1 MSRRVPLSAAAP
13 GSRGAGVPRGS
24 RISTTEQLQRRGDTT
39 DEKSIAGP
47 IISRHHLQRIYA
59 SKILCAHA
67 SAALR
72 LSAIYPS

>member
-1 MSRRVPLSAAAP
+1 VSRRVPLS
-13 GSRGAGVPRGS
+13 GSRVPGPAGPNFNNR
-24 RISTTEQLQRRGDTT
+24 TEQLQRRGDTT

>member
-1 MSRRVPLSAAAP
+1 VSRRVPLS
-13 GSRGAGVPRGS
+13 GSRVPRVP
-24 RISTTEQLQRRGDTT
+24 RPVRKFQQQKTEQLQRRGDTT